1 MNKRCDRHC
10 HKLAGASPAIA
21 EGFGLKALKIETP
34 LELEDGITE
43 AFGAKGP
50 FFFDVKSEQ
59 EADHL
64 PPVYSWRK
72 IAGTDTSGFN

>member
-43 AFGAKGP
+43 TFGAKGP
-50 FFFDVKSEQ
+50 VF
-59 EADHL
+59 L
-64 PPVYSWRK
+64 M
-72 IAGTDTSGFN
+72 